1 MKIWQVFSLQCD
13 TVSMAIKLFIDSRV
27 ILGCTDETIHS
38 YEYFLGQ
45 FKKWLVSDDIQLLN
59 IDIFNAY
66 TLYLLKK
73 DIKRV
78 TVRTYLTHLRAFYH
92 YLNDNNICINNLSK
106 IHLPRKNVD
115 VIDILSDNEVR
126 KLILAVSGDDF
137 LDVRNR
143 LIVYCMLD
151 CGFRR
156 SDIINLKTDDIK
168 DDYFIVKGKGAK
180 ERIVPYGESISK
192 LIRYYKDFGLYGEY
206 FFTLKNGERI
216 TKNAVKMLFQR
227 LKTDTGIKRL
237 KAHLLRHT
245 FATNYLY
252 NGGNLE
258 MLRLILGHTDISTTQ
273 IYLHLAE
280 TKKLLEKSHISYLD
294 TLSKK

>member
-1 MKIWQVFSLQCD
+1 MQCD
-13 TVSMAIKLFIDSRV
+13 SVSNAINLFINDRV
-27 ILGCTDETIHS
+27 LLGCTQETINS

-45 FKKWLVSDDIQLLN
+45 FKKWLVSDDIELLN
-59 IDIFNAY
+59 IDIFNSY

-92 YLNDNNICINNLSK
+92 YLNDSDICNNNLSK
-106 IHLPRKNVD
+106 IRLPRKNTD
-115 VIDILSDNEVR
+115 VIEILSDNEVQ
-126 KLILAVSGDDF
+126 KLILAVSGTDF
-137 LDVRNR
+137 LDVRNK
-143 LIVYCMLD
+143 LIVYCMID

-156 SDIINLKTDDIK
+156 SDIINLKTADIK
-168 DDYFIVKGKGAK
+168 DGYFIVTGKGEK
-180 ERIVPYGESISK
+180 ERIVPYGESVSK
-192 LIRYYKDFGLYGEY
+192 QIRYYKKFGLYGEY

-216 TKNAVKMLFQR
+216 TKNAIKMLFQR
-227 LKTDTGIKRL
+227 LKAQTCIQRIHP
-237 KAHLLRHT
+237 HLLRHT

-294 TLSKK
+294 TLK